1 MSAATLIL
9 AESQS
14 PFAMLSFLAGPAI
27 LTNAS
32 TVLALG
38 TANRLARTADRARSA
53 AGLIL
58 GIKDRADPAVE
69 RHQAEFRTATR
80 RTWLLVRALSRFYLA
95 AGLFA
100 AATCIALLG
109 AILDYLHIT
118 SLTPVIQ
125 VTSLITVMA
134 GVGGLVHGALILVHE
149 TNVAI
154 GVVEQQRQAVQKWTE
169 SDPDTLRAFTGA

>member
-1 MSAATLIL
+1 MSAMLIL
-9 AESQS
+9 AES

-38 TANRLARTADRARSA
+38 TANRLARTADRARGA
-53 AGLIL
+53 AAAIL
-58 GIKDRADPAVE
+58 DSKDRGDPRVE
-69 RHQAEFRTATR
+69 VQQGEFRTATR

-109 AILDYLHIT
+109 AILDYLRIT
-118 SLTPVIQ
+118 PLTPTIQ
-125 VTSLITVMA
+125 VTSLVTVMA
-134 GVGGLVHGALILVHE
+134 GVGGLVHGALILVRE
-149 TNVAI
+149 TNLAI
-154 GVVEQQRQAVQKWTE
+154 GAVEQQQAAVRKWCE
-169 SDPDTLRAFTGA
+169 QNPQSVGALPGS

>member
-1 MSAATLIL
+1 MSVVTLLL
-9 AESQS
+9 AES

-38 TANRLARTADRARSA
+38 TANRLARTADRARSSA
-53 AGLIL
+53 AAIL
-58 GIKDRADPAVE
+58 DSKGGTDARVQVQ
-69 RHQAEFRTATR
+69 QAEFSTATR
-80 RTWLLVRALSRFYLA
+80 RTWLLVRALSRFYLS

-118 SLTPVIQ
+118 WLTPTIQ
-125 VTSLITVMA
+125 VTSLVTVMA
-134 GVGGLVHGALILVHE
+134 GVGSLVHGAVILVRE

-154 GVVEQQRQAVQKWTE
+154 SVVNQQQEAVRKWSAQNPENVGVL
-169 SDPDTLRAFTGA
+169 DGG